1 LAQVLACPPI
11 SHFGRPLKFESTS
24 TELAKRILG
33 KFLFIK
39 GKSKASIFNERMNGR
54 WWQEIGKKGNP
65 RGLCQAIELDYLTQ
79 QLDNFKK
86 NKKSNLNQASIN
98 LYFNLSSA
106 QIKKENVKYFA
117 DSTPANMQNGNRI
130 IKLLPSAIFINMIR
144 DGRDVAY
151 SVSKERW
158 GPDDPHLALK
168 WWQKRIELA
177 HLGLERVSVDKK
189 INLRLE
195 DLILYNRTQ
204 SYNLILKFLDLEDQE
219 QLRLEFDKTF
229 AKEKMSMGLWKGEVK
244 SPTKFEQTYLK
255 VLKQLAD
262 KGIEIKQYY

>member
-1 LAQVLACPPI
+1 
-11 SHFGRPLKFESTS
+11 
-24 TELAKRILG
+24 
-33 KFLFIK
+33 
-39 GKSKASIFNERMNGR
+39 
-54 WWQEIGKKGNP
+54 
-65 RGLCQAIELDYLTQ
+65 
-79 QLDNFKK
+79 LDNFKRS
-86 NKKSNLNQASIN
+86 KKTNLYQASID

-158 GPDDPHLALK
+158 GPDDLHLALK